1 MAKCV
6 RCGKRGLFLAL
17 DAMGACEECF
27 KKDQL
32 LKSFHKPTPWAIKP
46 AASTPSNPA
55 PASNSPS
62 LSESDRLVRENE
74 RLARENER
82 LSREIAELRAPI
94 GGSSSAVSKEN
105 FEAVP
110 DRTTGCLDRVLKF
123 LLKLLAVMLVVLF
136 VVIINNKSEKQNN
149 TAAKPTTA
157 PTTPAAV
164 PTAKTKNPAPGI
176 AGSNAYDVIGSLRD
190 MGYELERSSIAAG
203 YGWIFQK
210 FVDGAYVT
218 LDLACNKDY
227 EICAAN
233 FTMTGNDNGWLYF
246 ASTLPYDAA
255 NESLT
260 AELVKSDSEKSIT
273 IGDAVWTIQPL
284 ENGKWVKVAHP
295 DYEEWCLENVIPPS

>member
-1 MAKCV
+1 MAKCI

-17 DAMGACEECF
+17 DAMGTCEECF

-32 LKSFHKPTPWAIKP
+32 LKSFHKPTPWAIKS

-82 LSREIAELRAPI
+82 LSREIAELRTPI
-94 GGSSSAVSKEN
+94 VGSSSAVIKEN
-105 FEAVP
+105 FEAAP
-110 DRTTGCLDRVLKF
+110 DRTTGCLDRILKF

-136 VVIINNKSEKQNN
+136 VVIINNKSEKPNN

-190 MGYELERSSIAAG
+190 MGYDIERQKSNAG
-203 YGWIFQK
+203 YFWQFDET
-210 FVDGAYVT
+210 VDGVSISMDITA
-218 LDLACNKDY
+218 NKDY
-227 EICAAN
+227 EICAASFIMN
-233 FTMTGNDNGWLYF
+233 HGDNGFLYF
-246 ASTLPYDAA
+246 GSTLPYDAA
-255 NESLT
+255 NKTLT
-260 AELVKSDSEKSIT
+260 AELIQSDVEKTIT
-273 IGDAVWTIQPL
+273 IGDAIWTIRLLPY
-284 ENGKWVKVAHP
+284 GKWLHVIHP
-295 DYEEWCLENVIPPS
+295 DYEDWIISNLPLE